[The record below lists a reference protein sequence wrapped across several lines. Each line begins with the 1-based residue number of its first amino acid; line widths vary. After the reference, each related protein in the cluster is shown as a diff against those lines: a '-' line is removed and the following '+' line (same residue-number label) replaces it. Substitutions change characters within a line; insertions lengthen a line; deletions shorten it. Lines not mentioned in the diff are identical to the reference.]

1 MHNVL
6 ILGIGNPL
14 LSDDGAGIVC
24 LAMLRRDHP
33 AGDGVVYH
41 EAGALDLSFVS
52 SLTCCQRLLVV
63 DAGRMGDEPGSVH
76 LLEGEAMDRMLACRG
91 RTAHEIGLADLLDLA
106 RLAGWKPPA
115 QRALIAIE
123 PASLAWGTR
132 LTPAVAAAV
141 PIAARLAM
149 EVVKRWSHGGDSSGL
164 AGSSPAATNRDTTQ

>member
-1 MHNVL
+1 MSNVL

-14 LSDDGAGIVC
+14 LSDDGAGVVC

-33 AGDGVVYH
+33 PGDGVVYH

-52 SLTCCQRLLVV
+52 SLTCCQRLLVL
-63 DAGRMGDEPGSVH
+63 DAGRMGDEPGSVR

-115 QRALIAIE
+115 EHALIAIE
-123 PASLAWGTR
+123 PASLEWGTR
-132 LTPAVAAAV
+132 LTPQVAAAV

-149 EVVKRWSHGGDSSGL
+149 EVVKRWNHGGDSSGL
-164 AGSSPAATNRDTTQ
+164 TESSPAATNREAAP